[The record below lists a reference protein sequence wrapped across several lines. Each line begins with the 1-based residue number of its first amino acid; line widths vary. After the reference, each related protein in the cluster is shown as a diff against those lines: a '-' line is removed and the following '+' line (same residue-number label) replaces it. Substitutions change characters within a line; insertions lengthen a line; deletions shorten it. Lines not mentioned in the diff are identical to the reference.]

1 MDRANAVL
9 LMLLSVLLV
18 SVSVFVYSTLM
29 RLCDISLGKDS
40 GVFTFWEIVVFVFWF
55 LVILVIFPHWFWF

>member
-1 MDRANAVL
+1 MDRSNAVL

-40 GVFTFWEIVVFVFWF
+40 GVFTFWEIILFVF
-55 LVILVIFPHWFWF
+55 